1 MTTTTVMAL
10 NNEHIKWFRDS
21 SPYIDAHR
29 DRTFVIC
36 LTGDA
41 LRSANLKNI
50 VSDCALLNSLGVR
63 LILVFNGDSAILE
76 ALGDEWSLSGQ
87 HRITTPEQIETVT
100 AVVGGKTHELA
111 AMFAASS
118 PDTPTALNKTRR
130 EVLTSSGSFVK
141 ARPIGIVDGIDFQN
155 SGNVRKV
162 QGDAIAAQLNNGAVV
177 LVPPVGYSPS
187 GEIFYLDAIQI
198 ACETAC
204 ELNAEKLIFL
214 TQHEG
219 LLNEAGETINEVD
232 LSHPE
237 PALST
242 GTELLP
248 FCHVACQQGVGRC
261 HILSYDVDGALLEEL
276 FTRDGCG
283 TQVVGHSYEQIRDAT
298 TDDVAGILRLI
309 SPLEDA
315 GILVKRS
322 RERLESEIDRFLV
335 IERDGLLI
343 SCGALYPYHCSEKGG
358 FGELACLVTHPDY
371 RKSDRGDRLLESVE
385 KRAREDG
392 LSNLFVLTTQSAH
405 WFQERGFVARDRD
418 TLPQARQALYNDQR
432 GSTVLVKP
440 L

>member
-1 MTTTTVMAL
+1 MAL

-41 LRSANLKNI
+41 LRSENLKNI

-63 LILVFNGDSAILE
+63 LVVVFNSDSAILD
-76 ALGDEWSLSGQ
+76 ALGDDWQLSGD
-87 HRITTPEQIETVT
+87 HRITTPEQIEAVT
-100 AVVGGKTHELA
+100 SVVGGKTHELA

-130 EVLTSSGSFVK
+130 DVLTSSGSFIK
-141 ARPIGIVDGIDFQN
+141 ARPIGIVDGVDFQN

-162 QGDAIAAQLNNGAVV
+162 LGDAISAQLANGAVV

-204 ELNAEKLIFL
+204 GLQAEKLIFL
-214 TQHEG
+214 TSDEG
-219 LLNEAGETINEVD
+219 LLDEEGKPINEID
-232 LSHPE
+232 LSHPA
-237 PALST
+237 PSVSA
-242 GTELLP
+242 GADLLP
-248 FCHVACQQGVGRC
+248 FCHKACQQGVGRC
-261 HILSYDVDGALLEEL
+261 HVLSHDVDGALLEEL

-283 TQVVGHSYEQIRDAT
+283 TQVVGHSYEQIRNAT

-309 SPLEDA
+309 SPLEDE
-315 GILVKRS
+315 GVLVKRS
-322 RERLESEIDRFLV
+322 RELLESEIDRFLV

-343 SCGALYPYHCSEKGG
+343 SCGALYPYQCNEKGG

-371 RKSDRGDRLLESVE
+371 RKSDRGDRLLESIE
-385 KRAREDG
+385 KRARQEG
-392 LSNLFVLTTQSAH
+392 LSTLFVLTTQSAH
-405 WFQERGFVARDRD
+405 WFQERGFVESDREK
-418 TLPQARQALYNDQR
+418 LPLARQALYNDQR
-432 GSTVLVKP
+432 GSTVLIKP